1 MYTLINLT
9 PHDINIYGD
18 GSLDDKDKILLTLP
32 SKGIARCEQ
41 TIRSEGYIGLE
52 EKLEDGRHISIPIQR
67 SSYGK
72 VTGLPAPTNKTI
84 YVVSALVAQQAK
96 RNDVVCP
103 IDYVRDEKNRI
114 IGCRGFS
121 KV

>member
-1 MYTLINLT
+1 MYRLVNLT

-18 GSLDDKDKILLTLP
+18 GSLDDKDKVLLTLP
-32 SKGIARCEQ
+32 SKGIARCDQ
-41 TIRSEGYIGLE
+41 IIHSEGYIGLE
-52 EKLEDGRHISIPIQR
+52 ETLEDGRHISIPILR
-67 SSYGK
+67 SSYGR
-72 VTGLPAPTNKTI
+72 VTGLPAPTDKTI

-121 KV
+121 RV

>member
-9 PHDINIYGD
+9 PHDINVYGD

-41 TIRSEGYIGLE
+41 EMYSEGYIGLE
-52 EKLEDGRHISIPIQR
+52 EKLKDGRHISIPIKR
-67 SSYGK
+67 SSYGEI
-72 VTGLPAPTNKTI
+72 TGLPEPADNII

-103 IDYVRDEKNRI
+103 VDYVRDEKNRI